1 MIHFYGEV
9 KKEQNN
15 YPEAIKEL
23 RETLEEEQPKLEQY
37 LLELWDNQQREI
49 TAQQYIEIVKKGK
62 TTKEIEKQLLQST
75 SIFVLGKMLDKRQSA
90 MEKGAEKIVKKITER
105 QSSFLFDIK
114 YHETKK
120 WIEKSCAEQ
129 IVQLS
134 KMQMSSTVI
143 FNSLHTF

>member
-23 RETLEEEQPKLEQY
+23 REMLEEEQPELEQH

-49 TAQQYIEIVKKGK
+49 TAQQYIEMAKKGEL
-62 TTKEIEKQLLQST
+62 TKAIEKQLQQST
-75 SIFVLGKMLDKRQSA
+75 AIFVLGKVLAKKQTA
-90 MEKGAEKIVKKITER
+90 MEKGAEKIVEKITER

-114 YHETKK
+114 LDRKELCRADCTAHQNAKRRY
-120 WIEKSCAEQ
+120 Q
-129 IVQLS
+129 
-134 KMQMSSTVI
+134 
-143 FNSLHTF
+143 NSN